1 MAIFGG
7 RTRPARQDAAPAAE
21 AGGQPGL
28 PAFLAE
34 AQSGEVLSPRRRMGL
49 IVRLSIPSILAQVSS
64 ILMQYIDAAM
74 VGSLGASASAAIGL
88 VASSSWLLGG
98 LCTAAATGFSVQVAH
113 MIGAGRDG
121 EARNVLRQ
129 ALVSALCMGVL
140 LAAIGASLSF
150 PLPVWLGGEADVI
163 PGARSYFLIYACGLP
178 FTQLRQTCGSMLQC
192 SGDMRTPS
200 LLNALMCLWDV
211 VFNSLL
217 IFPTRTVTVLGFPFT
232 MWGGGAGGGRRGPGH
247 RPGGGGH
254 RPVHG
259 GRGVL
264 PFPQAAAAAGGQL
277 AHGEEVP
284 DHRPAG
290 GGAHRL

>member
-1 MAIFGG
+1 MGIFRG
-7 RTRPARQDAAPAAE
+7 RPRSARQNTGPEAE

-28 PAFLAE
+28 PAFLSA

-150 PLPVWLGGEADVI
+150 PLPVWLGG
-163 PGARSYFLIYACGLP
+163 R
-178 FTQLRQTCGSMLQC
+178 
-192 SGDMRTPS
+192 
-200 LLNALMCLWDV
+200 
-211 VFNSLL
+211 
-217 IFPTRTVTVLGFPFT
+217 
-232 MWGGGAGGGRRGPGH
+232 GGCDRRGPG
-247 RPGGGGH
+247 PT
-254 RPVHG
+254 
-259 GRGVL
+259 
-264 PFPQAAAAAGGQL
+264 F
-277 AHGEEVP
+277 
-284 DHRPAG
+284 
-290 GGAHRL
+290 